1 MEKELH
7 ILIIEDDPADAIRLT
22 RELGRQ
28 GVAFRSTRVETRDD
42 FIATLKQQTPD
53 LVLSDHGLPTFS
65 GFEALELIQQNCPSV
80 PFVFVT
86 GYYDQRTMIE
96 MFEGGALGYVFK
108 NRLRDLS
115 PVIRQALEDARQ
127 NNPGSASRSAAS
139 YAAPKGAPQSPT
151 EAKLSR
157 DIILICSQC
166 KKVRNE
172 IGAWERLDIYLRK
185 HEKAMVSLALCP
197 RCAWLRYPG
206 LQM

>member
-1 MEKELH
+1 MERELH

-127 NNPGSASRSAAS
+127 NHPVSASRSAAS
-139 YAAPKGAPQSPT
+139 HAAPKGASQSPT

-166 KKVRNE
+166 KKVRDE
-172 IGAWERLDIYLRK
+172 FGAWERLDTYLRK

-197 RCAWLRYPG
+197 HCAWLRYPG